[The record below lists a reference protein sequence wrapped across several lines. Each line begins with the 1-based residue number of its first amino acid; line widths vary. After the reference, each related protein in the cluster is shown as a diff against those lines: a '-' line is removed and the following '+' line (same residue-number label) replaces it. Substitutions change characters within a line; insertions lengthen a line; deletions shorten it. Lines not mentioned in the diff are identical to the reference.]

1 MSQHNKE
8 ESPQDKG
15 FAEILENFE
24 SGKELEPDVKKG
36 QLVDGVVVAIDK
48 TADLVYIDIGMK
60 VEGKVSGSEFLDPP
74 EVGDTVTVVVKRK
87 EGGAD
92 GQFLLS
98 KKEADLKGAWS
109 TIRESY
115 TNEHQVQGR
124 IISEVKNKGF
134 MVDVEG
140 VSFFLPISQ
149 LGGKYKSFD
158 EVKMKPMD
166 FKIIELNERSKSG
179 VVSRKQLL
187 DEFNKEKWEELQSK
201 VSVGDKVIATV
212 SKVASFGVFCDVHGV
227 IGLLRQN
234 DISYKKFAPFKHI
247 FKAGQQ
253 VELLVLEMDPEN
265 NRLALG
271 LKQLYEDPWGWAKK
285 ELEKGMVI
293 RGTVT
298 SLTSFGAFIELKEGL
313 EGLIHNT
320 ELTWAKKPPSPKS
333 VLKKGDE
340 VEALILDIDFDA
352 KRLSLGLKQMTPNPW
367 ENLKPEVQVGSILEG
382 KITGITKYGA
392 FVEVQDDVE
401 GLIHIKDITWDEKVK
416 NPAAMLKK
424 GDVVKYKI
432 LEVNTRE
439 NKISCGIK
447 QLSEHPYEALK
458 KKYPP
463 GTIVN
468 GKIKSITN
476 FGIFLE
482 IEEGFEGLIHI
493 SEIPNNKEINL
504 EDEFH
509 VGDELKAAVGKID
522 SESKKISLSVRDF
535 ERIAEREE
543 MQKYMKSDDSPS
555 TVSIGSLINQNKK
568 D

>member
-1 MSQHNKE
+1 LSQHNKE